1 VKTRHPKPVRSGF
14 SLVEMLV
21 VISIMAT
28 VTVAAFAGLF
38 GVGGSFKLSG
48 AGNRVS
54 NLALLA
60 RQNSL
65 SKNAMTALVMIGT
78 SGTEGDYRAFRLFEI
93 VPRTDGQPL
102 TSADWSPLGSWE
114 TTPDGVVVDT
124 CTFAPNSVAVT
135 PPMPQ
140 ILYRDSVV
148 TSYQYVV
155 FLPTGALLG
164 GTSSSVRLVQ
174 GFRAP
179 GSQVTTYTSARGG
192 DGKGANYYN
201 VCLLGASG
209 RVKIDR
215 P

>member
-1 VKTRHPKPVRSGF
+1 MARSGF

-38 GVGGSFKLSG
+38 GVGGGFKLSG

-65 SKNAMTALVMIGT
+65 AKNAMTALVMIAN
-78 SGTEGDYRAFRLFEI
+78 SDTEGDYRAFRLYEI

-102 TSADWSPLGSWE
+102 SSGDWSPIGSWE
-114 TTPDGVVVDT
+114 MTPDGVVVDT
-124 CTFAPNSVAVT
+124 CSFPPNSAAVT

-140 ILYRDSVV
+140 IIYHDTVLNRDSVV
-148 TSYQYVV
+148 TNYQYVV

-174 GFRAP
+174 GFRTP

-192 DGKGANYYN
+192 DGKGADYYN
-201 VCLLGASG
+201 VYVLGASG